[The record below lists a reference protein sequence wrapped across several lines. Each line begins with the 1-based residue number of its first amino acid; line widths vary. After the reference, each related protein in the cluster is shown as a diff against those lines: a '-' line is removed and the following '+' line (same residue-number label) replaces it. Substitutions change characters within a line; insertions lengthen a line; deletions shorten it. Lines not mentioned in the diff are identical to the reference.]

1 MLKMDDSKY
10 VGKKRLI
17 VTGDRLLVS
26 PLSASER
33 THTGLY
39 LPDSAVDGKQI
50 SSGWVEAIGPGYP
63 VPAAADP
70 AAEPWKQNSP
80 REESRYFP
88 LQAEK
93 GDFVLYVKNAA
104 YEVNLEGK
112 KYFVVPNSA
121 VLVLLREDDWDTAS
135 ITEAEAEEED

>member
-1 MLKMDDSKY
+1 MDDSKY

-39 LPDSAVDGKQI
+39 LPDSAIDGKQI
-50 SSGWVEAIGPGYP
+50 TSGWVEAIGPGYP
-63 VPAAADP
+63 VPGAFDP
-70 AAEPWKQNSP
+70 DEEPWKQNST
-80 REESRYFP
+80 REERRYFP

-121 VLVLLREDDWDTAS
+121 VLVLLREDDWDTAAIPDS
-135 ITEAEAEEED
+135 DEE

>member
-1 MLKMDDSKY
+1 MDDSKY
-10 VGKKRLI
+10 VGNKRLI

-39 LPDSAVDGKQI
+39 LPDSAVDGKQV

-63 VPAAADP
+63 VPVAPDP
-70 AAEPWKQNSP
+70 SEEPWKQTAG
-80 REESRYFP
+80 REERCYFP

-104 YEVNLEGK
+104 YEVNLDGK

-121 VLVLLREDDWDTAS
+121 VLVLLREDDWDTGAPPD
-135 ITEAEAEEED
+135 TDDE

>member
-1 MLKMDDSKY
+1 MDDSKY
-10 VGKKRLI
+10 VGNKRLI
-17 VTGDRLLVS
+17 VAGDRLLVS

-39 LPDSAVDGKQI
+39 LPDSAIDGKQVT
-50 SSGWVEAIGPGYP
+50 SGWVEAIGPGYP
-63 VPAAADP
+63 VPRVVASDE
-70 AAEPWKQNSP
+70 EPWKQNST
-80 REESRYFP
+80 REERQYFP

-93 GDFVLYVKNAA
+93 GDFVLYVRNTA

-121 VLVLLREDDWDTAS
+121 VLVLLREDDWDTAALPDS
-135 ITEAEAEEED
+135 DET